1 MNAPRPRLKNAVA
14 AFAVAPLAGAVLV
27 AGLAFL
33 FAVIS
38 GAGSLLGSL
47 VGMSFIVTAGVG
59 YGAAIVLGIP
69 GFFVLRRFGWV
80 RRAHWVLLCAAI
92 GSGTGT
98 IGPVLE
104 WLVTGR
110 FDDLWPLLG
119 GFAVAGALIGAA
131 SGLLFAR
138 IISIE
143 PPGVDQVAATFD

>member
-1 MNAPRPRLKNAVA
+1 MAARKPRITNAFG

-27 AGLAFL
+27 AVVTSL

-38 GAGSLLGSL
+38 GGGASLDSV

-92 GSGTGT
+92 GFGTGT

-104 WLVTGR
+104 WLVTGS
-110 FDDLWPLLG
+110 FDDFWPLLG
-119 GFAVAGALIGAA
+119 GFATAGALIGSA
-131 SGLLFAR
+131 SGLVFAR
-138 IISIE
+138 TVRIE
-143 PPGVDQVAATFD
+143 PPGIADIAATFD